1 MDLARVTAVVNII
14 ASAAVVSRMVYCRL
28 FRTYKFLFAF
38 MVADLLFGATLFASP
53 YHTNLYAYVYM
64 AGTAAEL
71 FLAIAVV
78 TELFAGALA
87 EHPALAKFGSRA
99 VGYILIGAGI
109 FSAALLGVDEFV
121 PRGQSALLHRYFRA
135 ERTVELGVVLFLAV
149 ISIFLIWFPV
159 RVKKNLAYYL
169 GGFGISYAARS
180 AGLLAINTLFAS
192 HQPLVDGVMM
202 WISIACL
209 MGFAMRLQKE
219 SATTADLVQRRPSLE
234 AEHLTRQLA
243 SINSTLA
250 RLGKR

>member
-1 MDLARVTAVVNII
+1 MLFRSFAF
-14 ASAAVVSRMVYCRL
+14 VVSE
-28 FRTYKFLFAF
+28 
-38 MVADLLFGATLFASP
+38 LLFGAALLASP

-109 FSAALLGVDEFV
+109 FSAALLGVDESV

-135 ERTVELGVVLFLAV
+135 ERTVEFGVVLFLAG

-159 RVKKNLAYYL
+159 RVKKNIAYYL
-169 GGFGISYAARS
+169 GAFGISYAVRS
-180 AGLLAINTLFAS
+180 AGLLAINTLSPS
-192 HQPLVDGVMM
+192 HRPLLDAVMM
-202 WISIACL
+202 GISSACL
-209 MGFAMRLQKE
+209 IAVAMRLQKE
-219 SATTADLVQRRPSLE
+219 SETSADLMERRPSME
-234 AEHLTRQLA
+234 AEQLTRQLA
-243 SINSTLA
+243 SMNSTLA
-250 RLGKR
+250 RLVKDKGNNNAK